1 MSQISYALQGRT
13 GTLYREATQAEF
25 IAEQLHQ
32 AYALSRVEAAAKR
45 RDKKLSPSIRKFSW
59 EGSES

>member
-1 MSQISYALQGRT
+1 MTYANYTLPGRS
-13 GTLYREATQAEF
+13 GTLYREATQIEF

-32 AYALSRVEAAAKR
+32 ANAFTRAEAAAKR
-45 RDKKLSPSIRKFSW
+45 RGKKLSPSIRKFSW